1 MMSSRSRTRS
11 AAIGLA
17 WAGLLLGIGGILHPR
32 VDTSVDLEQGLAGM
46 FESSTW
52 DVAHALTLAGYMVLA
67 VSLAVL
73 VRGLG
78 SGWGSRQRLIGWA
91 AVAGACIAAV
101 ESVPHLFAASETDA
115 LLAGGSTPLTDL
127 HTILQAFA
135 TPAIGLSVAALAV
148 ASARNRAL
156 GNGFIVAVVG
166 IVGGVAYT
174 FAGPMIALTE
184 NSEFSP
190 LFIGSA
196 GVSIWFVV
204 SGIRM
209 ALRLSSGEVNRPLE
223 TAPAG

>member
-1 MMSSRSRTRS
+1 MSLISRTRS

-32 VDTSVDLEQGLAGM
+32 VDTSVDLDQGLAGM

-52 DVAHALTLAGYMVLA
+52 DIAHALTLAGYMVLA

-78 SGWGSRQRLIGWA
+78 PGWSARQRLIGWA
-91 AVAGACIAAV
+91 AVGGACIAAV
-101 ESVPHLFAASETDA
+101 ESVPHLFASSETDA
-115 LLAGGSTPLTDL
+115 LLSGGSTPLTDL

-135 TPAIGLSVAALAV
+135 TPAIGLSVAALAI
-148 ASARNRAL
+148 ASSRHRTL
-156 GNGFIVAVVG
+156 GNGSIVAVVG

-209 ALRLSSGEVNRPLE
+209 TLRHNAGRIDRELE
-223 TAPAG
+223 AAPAG